1 MLFYEW
7 LLELVKRYGIYGVL
21 VFKVIVGYGCYGVL
35 YEQSFFEQVGD
46 CIIFVELI
54 VDDMDVGKMLD
65 IVYEDGVFLFWV
77 KFFVEFGVVSY

>member
-1 MLFYEW
+1 M
-7 LLELVKRYGIYGVL
+7 
-21 VFKVIVGYGCYGVL
+21 
-35 YEQSFFEQVGD
+35 GD